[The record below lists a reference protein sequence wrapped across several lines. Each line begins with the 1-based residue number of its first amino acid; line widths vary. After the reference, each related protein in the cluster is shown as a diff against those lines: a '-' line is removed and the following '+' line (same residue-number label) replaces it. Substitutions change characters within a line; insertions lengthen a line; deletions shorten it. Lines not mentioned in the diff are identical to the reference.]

1 MEYTRLI
8 RRSSVKNFRCDFCGK
23 MYTASGSLRL
33 HLKSHLSRL
42 AANAFNTMNMPGFNL
57 GGQNEGASMSRDPLQ
72 VGPAD
77 FKFGIKQEIFD
88 TENNENSDAIE
99 SQHQRRDLEND
110 RPNNNVIET
119 NNNSFSSQPLH

>member
-1 MEYTRLI
+1 
-8 RRSSVKNFRCDFCGK
+8 

-57 GGQNEGASMSRDPLQ
+57 GGQNGSNIPRDPLH
-72 VGPAD
+72 VGPND
-77 FKFGIKQEIFD
+77 FKFGIKQEVFD
-88 TENNENSDAIE
+88 PETNEPSDAIE

-110 RPNNNVIET
+110 QPNNNVIET
-119 NNNSFSSQPLH
+119 NNNSFCSQPPPLH